1 MPRQNLQ
8 AVFQFQ
14 GDLIDAERLILRLV
28 CGLCEDDVP
37 FFQILCMDTVRRV
50 LHLQLKAA
58 VALLSHEAGLAVC
71 QLADAVIGKFRFI
84 GLIQAW
90 DHSVHHLGVTSTA
103 VMPPVHVICVFPGGS
118 SGKSSDRMVLL
129 QKPPAL

>member
-14 GDLIDAERLILRLV
+14 GDLIDAERLIFRLV

-37 FFQILCMDTVRRV
+37 LLQIPGMDAVRRV
-50 LHLQLKAA
+50 LHLQLIAA
-58 VALLSHEAGLAVC
+58 VPFFGDQAGLAVR
-71 QLADAVIGKFRFI
+71 QLSDAVIGKFRFI
-84 GLIQAW
+84 GCIQAW

-129 QKPPAL
+129 QNPPAL